1 MQRTCVRRIGLW
13 VISPVIATLMF
24 ISYSA
29 AQTKTAGEVSE
40 RGAPLFNDLGNH
52 QYAISTKSPHA
63 QQYFN
68 QGLIL
73 TYGFNHGEAIRSFQ
87 EAIRLDSNC
96 AMCYWGVALALGPN
110 INKPMDAADVP
121 RAWDALQQAKRL
133 AANATEKEK
142 AYINALETRYSQQAV
157 ADRRSLDL
165 AYANA
170 MRDVMKRYPDDLDAA
185 TLFAEALM
193 DTMPWDYYM
202 EDRRPKAVTQELIR
216 ALEFVLAKDPKHPG
230 ANHYYIHA
238 VEASPYPERAL
249 TSAERLGEIAPG
261 AGHLVHMPSHIYL
274 RVGRYH
280 DATLA
285 NQEAVKADQSY
296 ITQCRAQGFYP
307 VAYYPHNR
315 HFLWY
320 TAGMEGRSELAIRA
334 AREIDRMNEHQNLAE
349 GKRFSPLLILTL
361 ARFGKWDEV
370 LAERMPPADQLFATA
385 MFHYARGMAHAAKL
399 DLDRT
404 LQELNALE
412 RIAADPRIKG
422 PAQQEFPFPAGDL
435 IVLSKHI
442 LAGELAARR
451 GQAAE
456 MNKEFTTAIQLE
468 DKMTYMEPPYWH
480 HPARQ
485 IYGAALLK
493 AGNAAEAEKI
503 YREDLKRHPAN
514 GWSLYGL
521 LASLRAQ
528 GKTEEANAVAQRFR
542 DVWRLADVT
551 LTASRF

>member
-1 MQRTCVRRIGLW
+1 MQIAAMRRVVLW
-13 VISPVIATLMF
+13 SAGAAIATLML
-24 ISYSA
+24 INHGE
-29 AQTKTAGEVSE
+29 AQTKLAGEVND

-52 QYAISTKSPHA
+52 QYRISTSSPEA
-63 QQYFN
+63 QKYFN

-73 TYGFNHGEAIRSFQ
+73 TYGFNHGEAIRSFN

-110 INKPMDAADVP
+110 INNPMDAADVP

-142 AYINALETRYSQQAV
+142 AYINALATRYSQQAV
-157 ADRRSLDL
+157 ADRRSLDV

-170 MRDVMKRYPDDLDAA
+170 MRGVVKRYPDDLDAA

-202 EDRRPKAVTQELIR
+202 EDRRPKAVTEELIR
-216 ALEFVLAKDPKHPG
+216 ALEFVIAKDPHHPG

-249 TSAERLGEIAPG
+249 PSAERLGKIAPG

-280 DATLA
+280 DATRV
-285 NQEAVKADQSY
+285 NEDAVKADQSY
-296 ITQCRAQGFYP
+296 IAQCSAQGFYP
-307 VAYYPHNR
+307 VAYYPHNQ

-320 TAGMEGRSELAIRA
+320 TTAMEGRSALSIST
-334 AREIDRMNEHQNLAE
+334 AREIDSLNHHQNLAE
-349 GKRFSPLLILTL
+349 GKRFSPLLILTF
-361 ARFGKWDEV
+361 ARFGKWDQA
-370 LAERMPPADQLFATA
+370 LAQSPPPPDQLFAAA

-399 DLDRT
+399 DLEAT
-404 LQELNALE
+404 QQELNALE
-412 RIAADPRIKG
+412 RIVANPQI
-422 PAQQEFPFPAGDL
+422 AGLDQPTLPGTQL
-435 IVLSKHI
+435 IVLSRHV

-456 MNKEFTTAIQLE
+456 MNQQFTTAIQLE
-468 DKMTYMEPPYWH
+468 DKLSYMEPPYWH
-480 HPARQ
+480 HPVRQ
-485 IYGAALLK
+485 IYGATLLH
-493 AGNAAEAEKI
+493 AGRAADAEKT
-503 YREDLKRHPAN
+503 YREDLKRHPEN

-528 GKTEEANAVAQRFR
+528 GKTQEAQAVEQRFR
-542 DVWRLADVT
+542 NVWRLADVT

>member
-1 MQRTCVRRIGLW
+1 MAAA
-13 VISPVIATLMF
+13 ATLVL
-24 ISYSA
+24 ITYSA
-29 AQTKTAGEVSE
+29 AQTESGEAKE
-40 RGAPLFNDLGNH
+40 RGAPLFNNLGNH
-52 QYAISTKSPHA
+52 QYGVSTRSPEA
-63 QQYFN
+63 QKYFN

-73 TYGFNHGEAIRSFQ
+73 TYGFNHGEAIRSFR
-87 EAIRLDSNC
+87 EATRLDSNC

-121 RAWDALQQAKRL
+121 KAWEALQEAKRL
-133 AANATEKEK
+133 AVNATAKEK

-170 MRDVMKRYPDDLDAA
+170 MREVMKRYPDDLDAA

-202 EDRRPKAVTQELIR
+202 EDRRPKAVTEELIK
-216 ALEFVLAKDPKHPG
+216 ALEFVIAKDPRHPG

-249 TSAERLGEIAPG
+249 PSAERLGEIAPG

-285 NQEAVKADQSY
+285 NEEAVAADQSY
-296 ITQCRAQGFYP
+296 IAQCRAQGFYP
-307 VAYYPHNR
+307 AAYYPHNQ

-320 TAGMEGRSELAIRA
+320 TSGMQGRSALSIGT
-334 AREIDRMNEHQNLAE
+334 AREIDRMNNHQHLAE
-349 GKRFSPLLILTL
+349 GKRFSPLLVLTL
-361 ARFGKWDEV
+361 ARFGQWDEV
-370 LAERMPPADQLFATA
+370 MGQPLPPADQLFATA
-385 MFHYARGMAHAAKL
+385 MFRYARGMAHAAKL
-399 DLDRT
+399 NLNAAQ
-404 LQELNALE
+404 QELTALDS
-412 RIAADPRIKG
+412 IAADPRIKG
-422 PAQQEFPFPAGDL
+422 LDQAAFAFPIEQL
-435 IVLSKHI
+435 IVLSRHV
-442 LAGELAARR
+442 LAGELAGRR

-456 MNKEFTTAIQLE
+456 MNQQFTTAIQLE
-468 DKMTYMEPPYWH
+468 DKLPYMEPPYWH
-480 HPARQ
+480 HPVRQ
-485 IYGAALLK
+485 TYGATLLR
-493 AGNAAEAEKI
+493 AGRAVDAEKT
-503 YREDLKRHPAN
+503 YREDLKRHPEN

-521 LASLRAQ
+521 LGSLRMQ
-528 GKTEEANAVAQRFR
+528 GKTQEANAVEKRFR

-551 LTASRF
+551 LTGSSF